1 MSDLPITPKLPEIC
15 QTLITERRLVLSA
28 EPGAGK
34 STQVPL
40 ALLEEPAF
48 ARQHIIMLEPRRVAV
63 KALAEYLASMLGEVV
78 GQTVGYQ
85 VRNEAKHSSNTRL
98 LIVTEGV
105 LTRKIQSDP
114 ELEGVGCVI
123 FDEFHERSVHAD
135 LGLLLC
141 REVQQGLRD
150 DLAVL
155 VMSATLDSEQVS
167 QYLDNAPVI
176 TCEGRSFPID
186 IEYQPL
192 ASNIS
197 PFPQIGKAIA
207 TELSRTSGD
216 ILVFLAGQGDINR
229 VQQWCED
236 NISGEAEFYPLYGA
250 MDLKAQQKL
259 MRPIHPPGRRVILA
273 TNIAQTSLT
282 IPNITSVIDTGLHKI
297 AQFDLKS
304 GLTRLV
310 TERISAADATQR
322 AGRAGRVQ
330 AGRCL
335 RLWAASQQLMP
346 FTPVEMARVDPTDT
360 MLELT
365 AWGYSVLSH
374 APWLEVDWLDAPPL
388 HHLGYARDG
397 LQRIKAIGCSGQL
410 SAHGRSL
417 LGFGLDWRCAHMIVR
432 CMNISSDTAVAAVV
446 MAALLSERDVLMH
459 AESVDVRVR
468 IDMVLAYS
476 LSEKVHGTLH
486 HGALRNVK
494 QTVERLCRRF
504 SLALPSQ
511 LSDDVILQACIIGFA
526 DRLAKRSGNGYTM
539 ALGRGVHLDDLDG
552 LSRYDWCV
560 VLDADAQQIHGRVF
574 LAMPVVAEHILS
586 GLPTHK
592 TIIAQYANNALKI
605 VAREV
610 FGALT
615 LHETVVADPD
625 PDTYQKA
632 LCHLLQTQGL
642 SFLRWDETCERWL
655 SRVKWLGATCPES
668 FPKIDEAY
676 LLDHIDTWL
685 LAYQTPLIPIKA
697 LQKIALMPLLNAVL
711 DYDQQSILA
720 QEAPESYLA
729 PSGQKV
735 SIRYSHQHSP
745 TVSLQLQWVFGELS
759 SPTLGQGQVP
769 LRFELLSPARRP
781 IQTTQDLAGFWQS
794 SYQDVAKEMRGRY
807 PKHRWP
813 EDPFSEMAG
822 ASIKRRSAKAN
833 RPR

>member
-98 LIVTEGV
+98 FIVTEGV

-114 ELEGVGCVI
+114 ELEEVGCII

-176 TCEGRSFPID
+176 TCEGRSFPIE
-186 IEYQPL
+186 IEYQPV

-236 NISGEAEFYPLYGA
+236 NIFGEAEFYPLYGA

-259 MRPIHPPGRRVILA
+259 MRPIHPPVRRVILA

-304 GLTRLV
+304 GLTRLM
-310 TERISAADATQR
+310 TERISVADATQR
-322 AGRAGRVQ
+322 AGRAGRIQ
-330 AGRCL
+330 AGRCI
-335 RLWAASQQLMP
+335 RLWAQSQPLLP
-346 FTPVEMARVDPTDT
+346 FTPVEIARVDPTDL

-365 AWGYSVLSH
+365 AWGHPVLCN
-374 APWLEVDWLDAPPL
+374 APWLEVDWLDAPPN
-388 HHLGYARDG
+388 HHLAYARDG
-397 LQRIKAIGCSGQL
+397 LRSIDALACNGQL
-410 SAHGRSL
+410 TTHGRSL
-417 LGFGLDWRCAHMIVR
+417 LDFGLDWRSAHMILR
-432 CMNISSDTAVAAVV
+432 CLDISPDTAVAAVV
-446 MAALLSERDVLMH
+446 LAALLGERDVLMG
-459 AESVDVRVR
+459 AQSVDVRLR
-468 IDMVLAYS
+468 IHAVLAYGRG
-476 LSEKVHGTLH
+476 EKMDGKCH
-486 HGALRNVK
+486 HVALRNVQ
-494 QTVERLCRRF
+494 QTVARLSRRF
-504 SLALPSQ
+504 SLKLPAQ
-511 LSDDVILQACIIGFA
+511 LSDSAIVEACITGFA
-526 DRLAKRSGNGYTM
+526 ERLAKRTGIGYTM
-539 ALGRGVHLDDLDG
+539 AMGRGVRLDDMDG
-552 LSRYDWCV
+552 LARYDWCV
-560 VLDADAQQIHGRVF
+560 VLDADVQQSHGRVF
-574 LAMPVVAEHILS
+574 LAMPVMDDSFLVQ
-586 GLPTHK
+586 LPVHRIVQAK
-592 TIIAQYANNALKI
+592 YSNNALSI
-605 VAREV
+605 RERTR

-615 LHETVVADPD
+615 VNEKAIAEPE
-625 PDTYQKA
+625 PETYQKA
-632 LCHLLQTQGL
+632 LCDLIQTQGL
-642 SFLRWDETCERWL
+642 SFLRWDEACERWL
-655 SRVKWLGATCPES
+655 SRVKWLGATRPDR
-668 FPKIDEAY
+668 FPLIDETY
-676 LLDHIDTWL
+676 LLHNIETWL
-685 LAYQTPLIPIKA
+685 LAYQAPTISIKA
-697 LQKIALMPLLNAVL
+697 LQKLELMPLLHAVL
-711 DYDQQSILA
+711 KYEQQSMLA
-720 QEAPESYLA
+720 KQAPESYLA
-729 PSGQKV
+729 PSGRRV
-735 SIRYSHQHSP
+735 LIRYSHQHAP
-745 TVSLQLQWVFGELS
+745 TVSLQLQWVFGELA
-759 SPTLGQGQVP
+759 SPLLGWGKVP
-769 LRFELLSPARRP
+769 LRFELLSPAQRP
-781 IQTTQDLAGFWQS
+781 IQTTQDLAGFWHNT
-794 SYQDVAKEMRGRY
+794 YQDVAKEMRGRY

-813 EDPFSEMAG
+813 DDPLSETAG
-822 ASIKRRSAKAN
+822 ASIKRR
-833 RPR
+833 